1 MSGERE
7 IRRGEARRT
16 LQSLRRDAAVLAQ
29 KFELSLKSIEAERAN
44 VKRRYGVCFDDGC
57 IRIRLRHLRTGELL
71 KYSSLVDTLCHEL
84 AHLRH
89 FDHGPRFEE
98 LYQRILAW
106 ARSRGIYRP
115 APRGRNPRVGKSGAS
130 LALRQSSILPLARLE
145 SARRATAKRPPADS
159 ASGSRISGRGFQLEL
174 FR

>member
-1 MSGERE
+1 M
-7 IRRGEARRT
+7 
-16 LQSLRRDAAVLAQ
+16 
-29 KFELSLKSIEAERAN
+29 
-44 VKRRYGVCFDDGC
+44 
-57 IRIRLRHLRTGELL
+57 RHLRTGELL

-98 LYQRILAW
+98 LYELILAW

-115 APRGRNPRVGKSGAS
+115 SPRVRNPRVRKAGV

-145 SARRATAKRPPADS
+145 SARRATAKRPADRPADS
-159 ASGSRISGRGFQLEL
+159 ASGSRISGRGSRISRRGFQLEL